1 MKQLNYSSKKWKII
15 ILIFTVVLAFVALLQ
30 VNNIVVQIQNSEKE
44 KIKLWVN
51 AISRKAELVSH
62 TETFFK
68 TVRDE
73 ERSRMTLLTEAQQA
87 FMELPL
93 DQDVS
98 FYYNYL
104 SANKTI
110 PVIITDDEITLE
122 QKESLEACGV
132 EVIVVAAAAEHS
144 EEEMK

>member
-1 MKQLNYSSKKWKII
+1 MKLFRYTSKRWKIA
-15 ILIFTVVLAFVALLQ
+15 ILIFSVLLAVVALVQ
-30 VNNIVVQIQNSEKE
+30 VNNIIVQIQNSEKE

-93 DQDVS
+93 GLNKFCPNENSIPS
-98 FYYNYL
+98 FASL
-104 SANKTI
+104 PAM
-110 PVIITDDEITLE
+110 PTLLA
-122 QKESLEACGV
+122 KP
-132 EVIVVAAAAEHS
+132 
-144 EEEMK
+144 

>member
-110 PVIITDDEITLE
+110 PVAGIL
-122 QKESLEACGV
+122 
-132 EVIVVAAAAEHS
+132 AAAGIFISNYLLADFTCG
-144 EEEMK
+144 

>member
-1 MKQLNYSSKKWKII
+1 MIETMKQLNYSSKKWKVI

-87 FMELPL
+87 FGKQNNTC
-93 DQDVS
+93 D
-98 FYYNYL
+98 YNR
-104 SANKTI
+104 
-110 PVIITDDEITLE
+110 
-122 QKESLEACGV
+122 
-132 EVIVVAAAAEHS
+132 
-144 EEEMK
+144 